1 MLLYHGTTEAYAN
14 AALNQGILPRA
25 QTKNKGNW
33 KHTSNS
39 RPDCIYLTTVY
50 AGYFAG
56 CATRVGRWGIIEV
69 DTDLIPENFM
79 LPDEDYLEQL
89 ERPAPDSPGPA
100 WAALRKA
107 NKIKDRNARM
117 IARTRWFRK
126 HLTVFQDQWE
136 NSIIDLGNC
145 AVLGGVPAE
154 AITRVSFFN
163 HRSNQF
169 IAQAAMNPMISM
181 LNYAIMREHYQA
193 ITNWFMGEHADLK
206 HFGPFFDDNHEKNI
220 REMLLDTKGLE
231 VITIKRGKEK
241 IA

>member
-1 MLLYHGTTEAYAN
+1 VKLYHGTTEAAVN
-14 AALNQGILPRA
+14 AALNQGILPRNA
-25 QTKNKGNW
+25 TKVRGNW

-39 RPDCIYLTTVY
+39 RPDCTYLTTVY

-56 CATRVGRWGIIEV
+56 CASMRGRWGIIEV
-69 DTDLIPENFM
+69 DTDLIPEEFM

-107 NKIKDRNARM
+107 NAIKDSKRRM

-126 HLTVFQDQWE
+126 HLHVFQDQWE
-136 NSIIDLGNC
+136 NSICDLGNC
-145 AVLGGVPAE
+145 CVVGGVPAE
-154 AITRVSFFN
+154 AITRVSFFE
-163 HRSNQF
+163 HRSNQY
-169 IAQAAMNPMISM
+169 IAHAAMNPMISM

-193 ITNWFMGEHADLK
+193 ITNWFMGEPADIR
-206 HFGPFFDDNHEKNI
+206 HFGPFFDENHQNKVS
-220 REMLLDTKGLE
+220 EMLKETSGLE
-231 VITIKRGKEK
+231 VVTIEHKKEK